1 MGEKANLK
9 AVGKIAIEECI
20 RCIALEA
27 IIGTPPIG
35 VVEGLG
41 FSDRTVEVVGAISLA
56 SPLLVT
62 AFMFVRRVR
71 RLQSGEEEKPRK
83 WRGRPRL
90 TVLFLAA
97 AFAIVYGVWL
107 HATGLT
113 SKSEMVLGIAVTLG
127 WVALGLALVL
137 WRR

>member
-1 MGEKANLK
+1 MRADPK
-9 AVGKIAIEECI
+9 AVRRIAIEECI
-20 RCIALEA
+20 RCMALEA

-35 VVEGLG
+35 IVEGLG

-56 SPLLVT
+56 SPLVV
-62 AFMFVRRVR
+62 AVFMFVRRVR

-90 TVLFLAA
+90 TILFLAA
-97 AFAIVYGVWL
+97 AFAIAYGVWL
-107 HATGLT
+107 YVAGLT
-113 SKSEMVLGIAVTLG
+113 SKSEMAFGIAVTLG
-127 WVALGLALVL
+127 WVALGLGLTL

>member
-1 MGEKANLK
+1 MKASPK
-9 AVGKIAIEECI
+9 AVGRIAIEECI
-20 RCIALEA
+20 RCMALEA

-35 VVEGLG
+35 IVEGLG
-41 FSDRTVEVVGAISLA
+41 FGDRTVEVAGAISLA
-56 SPLLVT
+56 SPLGV
-62 AFMFVRRVR
+62 AVFMFVRRVR

-90 TVLFLAA
+90 TILFLAA
-97 AFAIVYGVWL
+97 AFAIAYGVWL
-107 HATGLT
+107 YVAGLT
-113 SKSEMVLGIAVTLG
+113 SKSEMAFGIAVTLG

>member
-1 MGEKANLK
+1 MKANPE
-9 AVGKIAIEECI
+9 AVGRIAIEECI

-35 VVEGLG
+35 IVEGLG

-56 SPLLVT
+56 SPLLV
-62 AFMFVRRVR
+62 AVFMFVRRVR

-83 WRGRPRL
+83 WRERSRL
-90 TVLFLAA
+90 GVLFIAA
-97 AFAIVYGVWL
+97 AFAIAYGVWL

-113 SKSEMVLGIAVTLG
+113 SKSEMALGIAVTLG
-127 WVALGLALVL
+127 WGALGLALTL